1 MKIKAVMISLCLSV
15 FATSI
20 KAQKNS
26 IGDVFEKCVDQTP
39 SECGL
44 FRNKEIG
51 RMVAKLM
58 GQNKFISVSKSLQ
71 SESTIDRS
79 CNYEHW
85 IEKSQCYI
93 DVMLWGRSIYGAT
106 RLIILYNTETKKID
120 IYWKQGREWSM
131 EREDDFY
138 PDKLLFFSKT
148 FLNQ

>member
-1 MKIKAVMISLCLSV
+1 MKRKSAMVSLCLSV
-15 FATSI
+15 FVTSTY
-20 KAQKNS
+20 AQKIS
-26 IGDVFEKCVDQTP
+26 IGDVFEKCVDKTP

-51 RMVAKLM
+51 RRVAKLM

-93 DVMLWGRSIYGAT
+93 EAMLWGRNIYGAT

-131 EREDDFY
+131 GREDEFY
-138 PDKLLFFSKT
+138 PDKLIFFSKK
-148 FLNQ
+148 FENQ